1 MANKAITMSKL
12 RQVLK
17 YFFQG
22 IGTKTI
28 SNTTGVS
35 RNTVKKYLAQ
45 SRYMRLTPESVQALS
60 DQQLHD
66 LFRYEAS
73 LPLPDSN
80 RLQTLFTFFD
90 TSGKFLRKRGVTLL
104 HLWHE
109 YISLHPDGFQLT
121 SYYKYYQVWKKR
133 AEPSMHMEHKA
144 GDKMYID
151 FAGEKMDYVDPHT
164 GEILS
169 AEVFVTLLGASQL
182 TYVEAVGSQRVEDLI
197 MACENALHYFGGA
210 PCAIVPDNLKA
221 AVVKTNKYEPRINEN
236 FEAFADHYNMSV
248 VPARAYKPKDKALV
262 EGAVKISY
270 RRIYAMMGPQ
280 LCTGLEALNSR
291 IREYLEAHNNK
302 TMQGRNYSR
311 RQQFEEMERQTL
323 QPLAARRFELFSHA
337 TITVMK
343 NGHVCLTNDKHYYS
357 VPFGNIGKKVKMMY
371 SNSKVLI
378 YYRYELIAEHERI
391 KSPHSFSTIKEHLA
405 SHHQH
410 QLEWNADKFIQDAA
424 NIDPV
429 VEYYIRQVLHLKP
442 HPEQAYRS
450 CQGIL
455 SYAKRVGKDRLVNA
469 CKRAHDV
476 GTYNFKAIEN
486 ILQKGLDKQMND
498 IASIAMPSHDNIRG
512 KDYYQ

>member
-28 SNTTGVS
+28 SNTTGVA

-121 SYYKYYQVWKKR
+121 SYYKYYQLWKKR

-182 TYVEAVGSQRVEDLI
+182 T
-197 MACENALHYFGGA
+197 
-210 PCAIVPDNLKA
+210 
-221 AVVKTNKYEPRINEN
+221 
-236 FEAFADHYNMSV
+236 
-248 VPARAYKPKDKALV
+248 
-262 EGAVKISY
+262 
-270 RRIYAMMGPQ
+270 
-280 LCTGLEALNSR
+280 
-291 IREYLEAHNNK
+291 
-302 TMQGRNYSR
+302 
-311 RQQFEEMERQTL
+311 
-323 QPLAARRFELFSHA
+323 
-337 TITVMK
+337 
-343 NGHVCLTNDKHYYS
+343 
-357 VPFGNIGKKVKMMY
+357 
-371 SNSKVLI
+371 
-378 YYRYELIAEHERI
+378 
-391 KSPHSFSTIKEHLA
+391 
-405 SHHQH
+405 
-410 QLEWNADKFIQDAA
+410 
-424 NIDPV
+424 
-429 VEYYIRQVLHLKP
+429 
-442 HPEQAYRS
+442 
-450 CQGIL
+450 
-455 SYAKRVGKDRLVNA
+455 
-469 CKRAHDV
+469 
-476 GTYNFKAIEN
+476 
-486 ILQKGLDKQMND
+486 
-498 IASIAMPSHDNIRG
+498 
-512 KDYYQ
+512 